1 MEMKKNRF
9 NRKLVIALRSVDLC
23 LGKEYHCVMKELL
36 ERFIR
41 YAEITTTS
49 DIHKE
54 VCPSTECQWDLLR
67 LLQTELEGMGI
78 KDIELNE
85 NGYLIAR
92 LESNMDKEVPVIGL
106 MAHVDTSAD
115 VSGTDVKPQLHRDYD
130 GKPIVLRDDIVID
143 PADDEHLE
151 KYIGDTI
158 ITSDGTTLLGADDKA
173 GVAEIMTAVKYFIDK
188 PEEKH
193 GSIEIIF
200 TPDEETGK
208 GMDLFPREKLKSV
221 FCYTLDGGEE
231 GEIDS
236 ECFNAYSVE
245 VHFEGRVIHLGDAR
259 GRLVNAVTMASAFV
273 GMLPQAESPEAT
285 DERWGYY
292 CPLEIKGQLSDADL
306 VIFLRDFELSELER
320 RVEALR
326 AIGKAVEVMFPGGKV
341 SLKEQKQYL
350 NMREHMDKI
359 PEGMDYLLKAAEQ
372 AGVKTSAEII
382 RGGTD
387 GARLAEMGI
396 PTPNIFTGGHN
407 YHSKKEWAVLS
418 TMEKSCKTVINLV
431 KLWAG
436 ADV

>member
-1 MEMKKNRF
+1 
-9 NRKLVIALRSVDLC
+9 
-23 LGKEYHCVMKELL
+23 MKELL

-49 DIHKE
+49 DIHKSS
-54 VCPSTECQWDLLR
+54 CPTTECQWELLN
-67 LLQTELEGMGI
+67 LLKSELQGMGI
-78 KDIELNE
+78 SDIDLNE

-92 LESNMDKEVPVIGL
+92 LESNMDKNVPVIGL
-106 MAHVDTSAD
+106 MAHVDTAAD
-115 VSGTDVKPQLHRDYD
+115 VSGTDVKPQIHENYD
-130 GKPIVLRDDIVID
+130 GKPIILKEGTVID
-143 PADDEHLE
+143 PAEDEHLG

-173 GVAEIMTAVKYFIDK
+173 GVAEIMTAVKYFTENPDI
-188 PEEKH
+188 KH
-193 GSIEIIF
+193 GTVEIIF

-208 GMDLFPREKLKSV
+208 GMDRFPREKLQSV
-221 FCYTLDGGEE
+221 FSYTLDGGEE

-245 VHFEGRVIHLGDAR
+245 AKFEGRVIHLGDAR
-259 GRLVNAVTMASAFV
+259 GRLVNAVTMASSFV
-273 GMLPQAESPEAT
+273 SMLPQAESPEAT
-285 DERWGYY
+285 DGRWGYY
-292 CPLEIKGQLSDADL
+292 CPLEIKGQLEEAQVVL
-306 VIFLRDFELSELER
+306 FLRDFELPELER
-320 RVEALR
+320 RIEALKML
-326 AIGKAVEVMFPGGKV
+326 GKAVEAMFPGGKV
-341 SLKEQKQYL
+341 VLKEQKQYL

-359 PEGMDYLLKAAEQ
+359 PEGMEYLLKAAEQ
-372 AGVKTSAEII
+372 AGVATSSEII

-396 PTPNIFTGGHN
+396 PTPNVFTGGHN

-431 KLWAG
+431 KLWAE